1 MEKITKFL
9 ACLSKKENEMLS
21 KLRFLREHNFNKEAE
36 FIETKVKIISEIK
49 QELQSI
55 VDGRNETGDVRVF
68 YFE

>member
-9 ACLSKKENEMLS
+9 TCLSKKENEMRS

-36 FIETKVKIISEIK
+36 FIETKLKILSEIK

-55 VDGRNETGDVRVF
+55 VDGRNETGEVREF